1 MSRKPIIAG
10 NWKMNK
16 SHLEAIHTV
25 EELRNRLDPGIYS
38 RRQVVVVPP
47 FTALRSVQTVIESDD
62 LEIELGAQ
70 NMHWEPSGA
79 YTGEVSPA
87 MLNALRVKY
96 VIIGHSE
103 RREYFFE
110 TDEMVN
116 NKLKAAFA
124 SKLTPIMCIGET
136 LREREE
142 GFTNT
147 KVGTQVLEGMK
158 GLTAEQVASMV
169 IAYEP
174 IWAIGT
180 GRTATAA
187 DAQATIQQIRQYV
200 REIFEGV
207 ADDVRI
213 QYGGSVNPG
222 NVDELMAQPD
232 IDGALVGGASL
243 DPVQFA
249 RIVHHE

>member
-16 SHLEAIHTV
+16 THLEAIHFV
-25 EELRNRLDPGIYS
+25 EELRNRLEPGIYGT
-38 RRQVVVVPP
+38 RQVLVCPP
-47 FTALRSVQTVIESDD
+47 FTCLRSVQTVLEADD

-79 YTGEVSPA
+79 FTGEVSPA
-87 MLNALRVKY
+87 MLAALRVRY

-110 TDEMVN
+110 TDETVN
-116 NKLKAAFA
+116 QKLKAAFA
-124 SKLTPIMCIGET
+124 AKLIPIMCCGET

-142 GFTNT
+142 GFTT
-147 KVGTQVLEGMK
+147 AKVGTQILEGLK
-158 GLTAEQVASMV
+158 DLTPEQVAGMV

-180 GRTATAA
+180 GRTATAG
-187 DAQATIQQIRQYV
+187 DAQSTIAQIRGFV
-200 REIFEGV
+200 REVFQGA

-243 DPVQFA
+243 DPTGFA
-249 RIVHHE
+249 RIVQYG